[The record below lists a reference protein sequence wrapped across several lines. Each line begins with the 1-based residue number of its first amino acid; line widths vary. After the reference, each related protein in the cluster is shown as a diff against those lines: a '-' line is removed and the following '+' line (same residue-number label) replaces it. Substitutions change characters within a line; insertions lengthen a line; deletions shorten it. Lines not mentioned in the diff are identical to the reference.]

1 MYAIYIS
8 VCKVYFMCCTVT
20 FTSMPQPQ
28 HQNLHTAVLISK
40 LIKKSRLKISFLL
53 FSEENDFVSFNLFFL
68 IKG

>member
-53 FSEENDFVSFNLFFL
+53 FS
-68 IKG
+68 